1 MLEGLSGSGG
11 QRKDVALWE
20 RTWCFQTL
28 LMLVTKNQNISASA
42 ALILLVA
49 SLFWICMFQLTFLF
63 MGYYCTYTR

>member
-42 ALILLVA
+42 ALILLVPVN
-49 SLFWICMFQLTFLF
+49 FGFVCFN
-63 MGYYCTYTR
+63 